1 REDPASDFVANQGG
15 TVDFG
20 ESRVSAATMDEIR
33 KTMKDVYG
41 YETGKYENYFHKTEN
56 DKIIFKIDWNV
67 SDNHNLTL
75 RYNRL
80 DAFREKPPHPFA
92 ASFLG
97 TGRGPNE
104 NTLPFQ
110 NSGYTINN
118 ELESYALELNS
129 VFGNN
134 IANRFFFSYN
144 KFRDFRKPV
153 SVNFP
158 TIEIGEGGIT
168 YTTVGHEPFSIHN
181 ILDQDVFQFTNN
193 FSYFSGSHV
202 YTVGV
207 NYERFN
213 FFNSFNL
220 FRHGVFLAPA
230 DLFFLTGGFL
240 PIDFLDGI
248 GATTFSSLDN
258 FRARTNPDSTAK
270 FYDLNALIG
279 SGPFVGENIEVG
291 QLSVYAQDEFQ
302 MSDQL
307 KLTYGLR
314 VDFPIYFTEPVDNP
328 FSRAMILLDENGKSE
343 TVDQSKL
350 PGADPLFSPRVG
362 FNWDVNGD
370 RSIQL
375 RGGTGIFT
383 GRLPFVWI
391 GNNISNPGPN
401 PNLFGF
407 FGGLAESEVP
417 AEHETDDGSGRL
429 VPGRSILKQSFFLNA
444 MVDDFKWPQV
454 WTTNIAV
461 DKQLPWDILGTFE
474 FLFGKDLNSVYLRNA
489 DLAAPVGKLPDPDG
503 RPIYG
508 GGILNPTVVLTPGD
522 TLVSGDAYSGAYII
536 DSASEG
542 YNFNFTV
549 QLRKNFE
556 SGFNGN
562 LSYTFSEAKSRLKST
577 EIAFEIWQQNP
588 IQGNPNNPN
597 LGFSEFGQRH
607 RIIGS
612 GNYSHSWSEKLTTRI
627 GLFIELAEGNRF
639 AGAGG
644 NRYSFTYSG
653 DINGDGSPSNNDLIY
668 IPKNQSEINLVDF
681 TDSDGNVVTAAQQWT
696 ALNAFIEQDNY
707 LSGHRGEIA
716 ERFGA
721 VNPWYSNIDLRILQ
735 DYALSLG
742 ETSHKIQ
749 LSLDILNVAN
759 LINSDWGVRKVATV
773 AATSPIRFNGYDN
786 NGNPE
791 LNFTGPAE
799 TYINSPDLF
808 SRWQVQVGLRYYF

>member
-1 REDPASDFVANQGG
+1 FN
-15 TVDFG
+15 
-20 ESRVSAATMDEIR
+20 
-33 KTMKDVYG
+33 
-41 YETGKYENYFHKTEN
+41 
-56 DKIIFKIDWNV
+56 
-67 SDNHNLTL
+67 
-75 RYNRL
+75 
-80 DAFREKPPHPFA
+80 
-92 ASFLG
+92 G

-118 ELESYALELNS
+118 ELDSYALELNS
-129 VFGNN
+129 VFGSN

-144 KFRDFRKPV
+144 KFRDFRAPV
-153 SVNFP
+153 SVDFP

-193 FSYFSGSHV
+193 LSKFSGRHV

-207 NYERFN
+207 NYEQFN

-279 SGPFVGENIEVG
+279 SGPFVGEQIDVG
-291 QLSVYAQDEFQ
+291 QLAVYAQDEFQ
-302 MSDQL
+302 MSDKL

-328 FSRAMILLDENGKSE
+328 FSRAMKLLDENGKSE

-362 FNWDVNGD
+362 FNYDVNGD
-370 RSIQL
+370 RSLQL

-401 PNLFGF
+401 PNLFPAF
-407 FGGLAESEVP
+407 SEADVP
-417 AEHETDDGSGRL
+417 AEHVTDDGSGRL

-444 MVDDFKWPQV
+444 MANDFKWPQV

-461 DKQLPWDILGTFE
+461 DKQLPWNMLGTFE
-474 FLFGKDLNSVYLRNA
+474 FLYGKDLNSVYVRNA
-489 DLAAPVGKLPDPDG
+489 DLVAPVGNLPAPDG

-508 GGILNPTVVLTPGD
+508 GGILNASVIVNGD
-522 TLVSGDAYSGAYII
+522 TISHAGGGAYIL

-542 YNFNFTV
+542 RNFNFTV

-556 SGFNGN
+556 SGFDGS

-588 IQGNPNNPN
+588 IQENPNNPN
-597 LGFSEFGQRH
+597 LGFSEFGQKH
-607 RIIGS
+607 RIIG
-612 GNYSHSWSEKLTTRI
+612 GGTYTHSWSERLSTHFGI
-627 GLFIELAEGNRF
+627 FLELAEGNQF

-668 IPKNQSEINLVDF
+668 IPKIQSEINLVDF

-696 ALNAFIEQDNY
+696 ALDAFIEQDNY

-749 LSLDILNVAN
+749 LSLDILNFTN

-773 AATSPIRFNGYDN
+773 SATSPIRFTGYDAD
-786 NGNPE
+786 GIPE
-791 LNFTGPAE
+791 LNFTGPTE

-808 SRWQVQVGLRYYF
+808 SRWQVQVGLRYFF

>member
-1 REDPASDFVANQGG
+1 
-15 TVDFG
+15 
-20 ESRVSAATMDEIR
+20 
-33 KTMKDVYG
+33 
-41 YETGKYENYFHKTEN
+41 
-56 DKIIFKIDWNV
+56 
-67 SDNHNLTL
+67 
-75 RYNRL
+75 
-80 DAFREKPPHPFA
+80 KPPHPFA
-92 ASFLG
+92 ASFNG

-104 NTLPFQ
+104 NSLPFQ

-118 ELESYALELNS
+118 ELDSYAVELNS
-129 VFGNN
+129 VFGSN

-144 KFRDFRKPV
+144 KFRDFREPV
-153 SVNFP
+153 SEDFP

-193 FSYFSGSHV
+193 LSYFSGRHV

-220 FRHGVFLAPA
+220 FRHGLFVEAG
-230 DLFFLTGGFL
+230 DLDLLFPGAGYL
-240 PIDFLDGI
+240 DFL
-248 GATTFSSLDN
+248 GASTFSSLDN
-258 FRARTNPDSTAK
+258 FFIRTDRSDSTN
-270 FYDLNALIG
+270 FYDLRSVIG

-291 QLSVYAQDEFQ
+291 QLAFYAQDEFQ
-302 MSDQL
+302 MSDQF

-314 VDFPIYFTEPVDNP
+314 VDFPIYFTEPIDNP
-328 FSRAMILLDENGKSE
+328 FSRALTLLDENGNSE

-350 PGADPLFSPRVG
+350 PDATPLFSPRVG

-370 RSIQL
+370 RSLQL

-401 PNLFGF
+401 PNLFPAF
-407 FGGLAESEVP
+407 SEADVP
-417 AEHETDDGSGRL
+417 DEHITDDGSGRL

-444 MVDDFKWPQV
+444 MVEDFKWPQV

-474 FLFGKDLNSVYLRNA
+474 FLYSKDLNSVYLRNA
-489 DLAAPVGKLPDPDG
+489 DLAAPVGNLPDPDG

-508 GGILNPTVVLTPGD
+508 GGILNPTVVLNGV

-536 DSASEG
+536 DNSSEG

-549 QLRKNFE
+549 QLRKIFDFGLNT
-556 SGFNGN
+556 S
-562 LSYTFSEAKSRLKST
+562 LSYTFLEAKSNLKST
-577 EIAFEIWQQNP
+577 EIAFELWQQNP
-588 IQGNPNNPN
+588 VQGNPNKPE
-597 LGFSEFGQRH
+597 LSFSEFGHRH
-607 RIIGS
+607 RIVG
-612 GNYSHSWSEKLTTRI
+612 GANYSHRWSSSLATQF
-627 GLFIELAEGNRF
+627 GLFLEVAQGNRF

-653 DINGDGSPSNNDLIY
+653 DVNGDGSPSNNDLIY
-668 IPKNQSEINLVDF
+668 IPKDANDINLADP
-681 TDSDGNVVTAAQQWT
+681 TEWA

-707 LSGHRGEIA
+707 LKNHRGEIA

-735 DYALSLG
+735 DISAPVMGNLQ
-742 ETSHKIQ
+742 I
-749 LSLDILNVAN
+749 SLDILNVGN
-759 LINSDWGVRKVATV
+759 LINSNWGVRQVASA
-773 AATSPIRFNGYDN
+773 AATSPLRFTGNFDA

-791 LNFTGPAE
+791 FNFTGPEE
-799 TYINSPDLF
+799 TYIDDPGLF
-808 SRWQVQVGLRYYF
+808 SRWQIQLGVRYSF